1 MTVRELN
8 RDQLT
13 ELKQRMVDDEI
24 NEAEGRSASYGELA
38 DAESIPDEK
47 VFEKYDGID
56 FVPGDFFFCTTG
68 K

>member
-1 MTVRELN
+1 MTIYELS

-24 NEAEGRSASYGELA
+24 YEKEGRGASYSELA
-38 DAESIPDEK
+38 NAESIPDEK
-47 VFEKYDGID
+47 VFEKYEGVEFSNDD
-56 FVPGDFFFCTTG
+56 FCTTG

>member
-38 DAESIPDEK
+38 EAESVPDEK
-47 VFEKYDGID
+47 VFEKYEGIRFSNDD
-56 FVPGDFFFCTTG
+56 FSCTAG

>member
-13 ELKQRMVDDEI
+13 ELKQHMVSDEI
-24 NEAEGRSASYGELA
+24 YNTEERTASYGELA
-38 DAESIPDEK
+38 EAESIPDEK
-47 VFEKYDGID
+47 VFEHYAGTE
-56 FVPGDFFFCTTG
+56 FVEDDFFCTAG

>member
-1 MTVRELN
+1 MMVHELN

-13 ELKQRMVDDEI
+13 ELKQRMINDEI
-24 NEAEGRSASYGELA
+24 YEEEGRDASYGELA

-47 VFEKYDGID
+47 VFKKYAGTEFVNDD
-56 FVPGDFFFCTTG
+56 FSCTAW